1 MSGASIETR
10 EPIRPPVAGPVPGAR
25 ESRLSLYFLLWVVA
39 APFVG
44 FVLAGRIFELG
55 AAGDWELWKAAIIG
69 ALMMSPF
76 ALGAYF
82 GLRAVLKR
90 YLLGWVGLVGNS
102 ILCMLAI
109 GMPMWEGATG

>member
-10 EPIRPPVAGPVPGAR
+10 TRSRPSVAEPMPGAR
-25 ESRLSLYFLLWVVA
+25 ESRLSLYFLLWVLA

-44 FVLAGRIFELG
+44 FVLAGRVFDLG

-69 ALMMSPF
+69 ALMMGPF

-90 YLLGWVGLVGNS
+90 CLRGWVGLVGNL
-102 ILCMLAI
+102 ILGMLAI
-109 GMPMWEGATG
+109 GMPIWEGATG

>member
-1 MSGASIETR
+1 M
-10 EPIRPPVAGPVPGAR
+10 PGAR
-25 ESRLSLYFLLWVVA
+25 ESRLSLYFLLWVLA

-44 FVLAGRIFELG
+44 FVLAGRVFDLG

-69 ALMMSPF
+69 ALMMGPF

-90 YLLGWVGLVGNS
+90 CLRGWVGLVGNL
-102 ILCMLAI
+102 ILGMLAI
-109 GMPMWEGATG
+109 GMPIWEGATG